1 MYDKRIMGKV
11 YLYNGILPQN
21 GKWTTAIHQQK
32 EWWSNARYKRICIIL
47 TMWSLRTGERA

>member
-21 GKWTTAIHQQK
+21 GKWTTAIHQQWINRKNDDVMPDIK
-32 EWWSNARYKRICIIL
+32 EYV
-47 TMWSLRTGERA
+47 